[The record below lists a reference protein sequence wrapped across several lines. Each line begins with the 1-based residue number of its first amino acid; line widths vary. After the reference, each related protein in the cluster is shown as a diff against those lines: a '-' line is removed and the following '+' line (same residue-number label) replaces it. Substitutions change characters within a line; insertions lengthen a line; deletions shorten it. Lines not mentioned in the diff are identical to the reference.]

1 MSKVKI
7 AGHASGSGTL
17 TIQAPDTSSS
27 RTITLPDATGTLLNS
42 DGSAASLTAIP
53 AANITGTLPAISGAN
68 LTGLVSTIAASTDAT
83 VSASDPTNTSNPTA
97 VGHLWLNSS
106 SGEGYICTSA
116 TTNENVGLI

>member
-17 TIQAPDTSSS
+17 TIQAPDTDSS

-53 AANITGTLPAISGAN
+53 AANITGTLPCTFKSLIP
-68 LTGLVSTIAASTDAT
+68 DE
-83 VSASDPTNTSNPTA
+83 TA
-97 VGHLWLNSS
+97 LH
-106 SGEGYICTSA
+106 I
-116 TTNENVGLI
+116 